1 METIKKFIYKYR
13 IVLSVFAFLILSF
26 GIYLFVTAEEDPF
39 ANQIEVKNA
48 KVSVID
54 GTPNKDGSFDSN
66 DEEGND
72 SSDSNGIVRNFDS
85 VEYDI
90 SYNLDYK
97 EDSSLDEKPT
107 DPQRHVI
114 VDFLLPSDITA
125 DVSEKGDSSTATAAS
140 KHESVTIDGKNY
152 NYYIFDIPD
161 SVLTDKN
168 TTRIN
173 VSNINS
179 KNNQTINPLIRVRE
193 STDENYKIYTDDS
206 DVSDSISVKEVTVT
220 AKEAWNLKLYNG
232 VVKGKEV
239 GSASLPVGIAIY
251 LPFDSNKGIFGL
263 QVPSQI
269 SFDVNISSDLA
280 ISRVLD
286 IPTVGNYNSDGE
298 YKITIKNL
306 MYHDKTINLGTEDKP
321 VNVNYVSTKQL
332 IINTERTDFTNKSNI
347 NYTISANGESITM
360 LDNYVPFVGDYLSK
374 VDFINSNNIQT
385 SEITDKPVTT
395 LPNSAFYNYNEEF
408 YIQDTINYGLNVG
421 DDLPNGITNYLKID
435 NTAIKI
441 ININNLSD

>member
-54 GTPNKDGSFDSN
+54 GTPNKDGNFDSN

-140 KHESVTIDGKNY
+140 KHENITLDGKN
-152 NYYIFDIPD
+152 
-161 SVLTDKN
+161 
-168 TTRIN
+168 
-173 VSNINS
+173 
-179 KNNQTINPLIRVRE
+179 
-193 STDENYKIYTDDS
+193 
-206 DVSDSISVKEVTVT
+206 
-220 AKEAWNLKLYNG
+220 
-232 VVKGKEV
+232 
-239 GSASLPVGIAIY
+239 
-251 LPFDSNKGIFGL
+251 
-263 QVPSQI
+263 
-269 SFDVNISSDLA
+269 
-280 ISRVLD
+280 
-286 IPTVGNYNSDGE
+286 
-298 YKITIKNL
+298 
-306 MYHDKTINLGTEDKP
+306 
-321 VNVNYVSTKQL
+321 
-332 IINTERTDFTNKSNI
+332 
-347 NYTISANGESITM
+347 
-360 LDNYVPFVGDYLSK
+360 
-374 VDFINSNNIQT
+374 
-385 SEITDKPVTT
+385 
-395 LPNSAFYNYNEEF
+395 
-408 YIQDTINYGLNVG
+408 
-421 DDLPNGITNYLKID
+421 
-435 NTAIKI
+435 
-441 ININNLSD
+441 

>member
-54 GTPNKDGSFDSN
+54 GTPNKDGNFDSN

-140 KHESVTIDGKNY
+140 KHENITIDGKNY

-168 TTRIN
+168 TARIN

-286 IPTVGNYNSDGE
+286 TPTVGNYN
-298 YKITIKNL
+298 
-306 MYHDKTINLGTEDKP
+306 
-321 VNVNYVSTKQL
+321 
-332 IINTERTDFTNKSNI
+332 RR
-347 NYTISANGESITM
+347 SI
-360 LDNYVPFVGDYLSK
+360 
-374 VDFINSNNIQT
+374 
-385 SEITDKPVTT
+385 
-395 LPNSAFYNYNEEF
+395 
-408 YIQDTINYGLNVG
+408 
-421 DDLPNGITNYLKID
+421 
-435 NTAIKI
+435 
-441 ININNLSD
+441 